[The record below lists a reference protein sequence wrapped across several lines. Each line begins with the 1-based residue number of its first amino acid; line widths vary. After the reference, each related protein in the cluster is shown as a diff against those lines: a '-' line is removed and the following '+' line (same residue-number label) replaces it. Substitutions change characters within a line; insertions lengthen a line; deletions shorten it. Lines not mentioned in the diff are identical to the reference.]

1 MVSKAQQLERLRA
14 LVEPVCAA
22 HGLSLVDARFVTQRG
37 AVLQVLI
44 ERPGLPD
51 GQSGVTLSDCQT
63 ISRELSAM
71 LDESSDEA
79 SDDTPRVVPA
89 GAYRLEVSSPGVER
103 PLVSKQDFER
113 FAGREIKLHS
123 VKPIDGQRRFQGTLE
138 GLSAASD
145 SGDNATSAAAR
156 TCVRLS
162 VPQGKG
168 DAPREVLIPYEDV
181 VKAHLVFRF

>member
-14 LVEPVCAA
+14 VVEPVCIA
-22 HGLSLVDARFVTQRG
+22 HGLALVDARFVTQRG

-51 GQSGVTLSDCQT
+51 DQSGVTLSDCQI
-63 ISRELSAM
+63 ISRELSAV
-71 LDESSDEA
+71 LDEAPDDA
-79 SDDTPRVVPA
+79 SRVVPS

-103 PLVSKQDFER
+103 PLVSLQDFER
-113 FAGREIKLHS
+113 FAGREIKIHS
-123 VKPIDGQRRFQGTLE
+123 VKPIDGQRRFQGVLE
-138 GLSAASD
+138 GLSSASG
-145 SGDNATSAAAR
+145 SGDNAASEAAR
-156 TCVRLS
+156 TCVRLML
-162 VPQGKG
+162 PQGKG